1 MTNYR
6 LFLLSLLTISWVFL
20 SGFNKPIDNTMIVVE
35 TQKTERELQSAETE
49 NIKKTLDTEP
59 VKAKNNPLS
68 VKRKSPKITLAKN
81 ISDTDEENPSQHDE
95 FEKRL
100 DLSVP
105 FEDSENI
112 GINNVQKAVAQS
124 LVTNIFAPETK
135 KKPQPL
141 ELKGGFLMSPEPE
154 FEKRKSV
161 DGAGIV
167 INLKP

>member
-6 LFLLSLLTISWVFL
+6 LFLLSFLTISWFFL
-20 SGFNKPIDNTMIVVE
+20 SGFNKPIDNTMSVIE
-35 TQKTERELQSAETE
+35 TRKTERELESAESE

-59 VKAKNNPLS
+59 AKAKNNVLS
-68 VKRKSPKITLAKN
+68 VKRKTQKITLAT
-81 ISDTDEENPSQHDE
+81 DTTNTDNPSQHNE

-112 GINNVQKAVAQS
+112 NLNNVQKAVAQS

-141 ELKGGFLMSPEPE
+141 ELKGGLLMSPEPE

-167 INLKP
+167 IHLKP

>member
-1 MTNYR
+1 
-6 LFLLSLLTISWVFL
+6 
-20 SGFNKPIDNTMIVVE
+20 MIVVE
-35 TQKTERELQSAETE
+35 TQKTERKLQSAETE
-49 NIKKTLDTEP
+49 NIKKTLDTVP
-59 VKAKNNPLS
+59 VKTKNNALS
-68 VKRKSPKITLAKN
+68 AKRKSQKIILAKN
-81 ISDTDEENPSQHDE
+81 ISDPDEEPPSQHNE

-105 FEDSENI
+105 FEHSENI
-112 GINNVQKAVAQS
+112 GLNNIQKAVAQS

>member
-1 MTNYR
+1 MTNHR
-6 LFLLSLLTISWVFL
+6 LFLLSFLTVSWVFL
-20 SGFNKPIDNTMIVVE
+20 SGFNKPVDNTMIVVE
-35 TQKTERELQSAETE
+35 TQKTERELQATETE
-49 NIKKTLDTEP
+49 NIKKTLNIDP
-59 VKAKNNPLS
+59 VKTKSNPLS
-68 VKRKSPKITLAKN
+68 VKRKSQKITLAKN
-81 ISDTDEENPSQHDE
+81 ISDADEENPSQHDE